1 VGVQPKLTQ
10 VPEQLALDDRD
21 LHPGLAKAEARNG
34 RLGLRR

>member
-1 VGVQPKLTQ
+1 LVGVQPKLTQ

-21 LHPGLAKAEARNG
+21 LHPGLAAEARNG